1 MNITNENIL
10 FSDENIIQKNYFK
23 DFKNEDIQSVFK
35 VIIDDIFKF
44 LYNHK
49 NRNNFTDILNN
60 GN

>member
-49 NRNNFTDILNN
+49 NTNNFTDILNN